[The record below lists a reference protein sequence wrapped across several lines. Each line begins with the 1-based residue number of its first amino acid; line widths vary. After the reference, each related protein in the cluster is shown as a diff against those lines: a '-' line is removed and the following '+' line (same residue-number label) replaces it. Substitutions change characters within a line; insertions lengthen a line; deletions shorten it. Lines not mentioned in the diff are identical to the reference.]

1 MGTKELLN
9 KKKGGKSMAKKSAIQ
24 REKKRLLLVKTYR
37 RDRSRIVEAIRQS
50 RDYTGRISLYG
61 RLGEELPRDAAPSRL
76 RNRCAVTGR
85 GRGVYGDFGL
95 SRHVLREMW
104 GEGLIPGLRKAS
116 W

>member
-9 KKKGGKSMAKKSAIQ
+9 KKKEERVWQKKARY

-50 RDYTGRISLYG
+50 RDYTGRISLYE